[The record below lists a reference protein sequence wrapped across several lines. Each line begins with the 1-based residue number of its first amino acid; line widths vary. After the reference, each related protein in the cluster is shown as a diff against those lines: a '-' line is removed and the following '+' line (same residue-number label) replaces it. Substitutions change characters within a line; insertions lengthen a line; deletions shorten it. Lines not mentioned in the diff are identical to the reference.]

1 MTSTPTNYG
10 DITPRTA
17 AYAMKQFLK
26 RGLPYLCLERF
37 GQAYPLPSN
46 STKVAKF
53 RRYNS
58 LAVATTPLTEGVT
71 PDAHPLTVTDY
82 TATLSQYGDRI
93 QISDV
98 IEDTHEDPV
107 LQQAMDVLGE
117 QAATTIETIR
127 FGVLVAGTTV
137 FYANGGARNAVNTV
151 ITLALQRSVTR
162 SLKQQNARKVTTV
175 IKSTPSYGTEAV
187 AAAFIGLCHPD
198 CESDIRN
205 MVGFVPVEKYGT
217 MTPYENEIGKVEDV
231 RYVSSTVF
239 ASFADAGGA
248 KGAMLSTTGTSADVY
263 PILYVAANAYGIVP
277 LKGKSAVTPM
287 VVNPK
292 PSDSDPLA
300 QRGHASWKAY
310 QAAVILNQAWMARAE
325 VAVTA

>member
-1 MTSTPTNYG
+1 MVSTPTTYG
-10 DITPRTA
+10 NITPRTA
-17 AYAMKQFLK
+17 AYAVKQFLK
-26 RGLPYLCLERF
+26 RAIPYLCIEKF
-37 GQAYPLPSN
+37 GQAYPLPTN
-46 STKVAKF
+46 STIVAKF

-58 LAVATTPLTEGVT
+58 LAVATVALTEGVT

-82 TATLSQYGDRI
+82 TATLAQYGDRI

-117 QAATTIETIR
+117 QAAITVETVR

-137 FYANGGARNAVNTV
+137 FYANGAARNAVNTP
-151 ITLALQRSVTR
+151 ITLTAQRQVTR
-162 SLKQQNARKVTTV
+162 ALKQQNARKITTV
-175 IKSTPSYGTEAV
+175 VKSTPSYGTEAV

-205 MVGFVPVEKYGT
+205 MVGFVPVERYGT

-248 KGAMLSTTGTSADVY
+248 KGAMLSTSGVNADVY
-263 PILYVAANAYGIVP
+263 PILLVAANAYGLVP

-287 VVNPK
+287 IVNPH

-300 QRGHASWKAY
+300 QRGHASWKTY
-310 QAAVILNQAWMARAE
+310 QATVILNQAWMARLE